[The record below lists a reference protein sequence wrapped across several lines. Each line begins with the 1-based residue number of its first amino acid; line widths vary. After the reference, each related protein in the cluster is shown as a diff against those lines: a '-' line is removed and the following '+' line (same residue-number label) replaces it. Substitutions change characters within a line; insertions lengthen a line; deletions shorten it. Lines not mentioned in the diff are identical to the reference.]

1 MVKFY
6 FATKLQSYTFTGY
19 CISMHIKINWDA
31 LGIATSIACAIHCAL
46 LPILLTSLSI
56 FGIELI
62 DNRLFEMGMIILA
75 FAIGSYA
82 FYHGWKHH
90 HKSILPFLIFC
101 LGIGCLFAKQ
111 VWHQW
116 QLWFLVP
123 AVLLI
128 VTAHY
133 INFKLSKR
141 QA

>member
-82 FYHGWKHH
+82 FYQGWKHH

-141 QA
+141 QP

>member
-6 FATKLQSYTFTGY
+6 FATKLQSSTFTGY

-141 QA
+141 QP